1 MAMSKLKL
9 FRKDK
14 GWKKRVWEE
23 CKIEYYVNGEKVEE
37 SFRDFF
43 AKRPFFHVIDGTSPY
58 VKLLI
63 AFGVPSDEVT
73 HLPNNLIV
81 TTITPLAWKTLKP
94 VFKWGYKH
102 DFKRD

>member
-1 MAMSKLKL
+1 MAKFKL

-14 GWKKRVWEE
+14 DWKRRVWEE
-23 CKIEYYVNGEKVEE
+23 CKIVYYVNDEKKEE
-37 SFRDFF
+37 TFRDFF
-43 AKRPFFHVIDGTSPY
+43 AKRPFFHIIDSTSPY

-63 AFGVPSDEVT
+63 AFGVPSNEVT
-73 HLPNNLIV
+73 SLPKDLVV

>member
-1 MAMSKLKL
+1 MAKFKL

-14 GWKKRVWEE
+14 DWKKKIWNE
-23 CKIEYYVNGEKVEE
+23 CKMVYYVNREKKEE
-37 SFRDFF
+37 TFRDFF
-43 AKRPFFHVIDGTSPY
+43 AKRPFFHVIDGTGPY
-58 VKLLI
+58 IKLLI
-63 AFGVPSDEVT
+63 AFSAPSDEVT
-73 HLPNNLIV
+73 CLPKDLVV

>member
-1 MAMSKLKL
+1 MAKLKL
-9 FRKDK
+9 FGKGKD
-14 GWKKRVWEE
+14 WKKRVWEE
-23 CKIEYYVNGEKVEE
+23 CKIVYYVNEEKVEE
-37 SFRDFF
+37 PFRDFF

-58 VKLLI
+58 VKLLV
-63 AFGVPSDEVT
+63 AFGVPSNEVT
-73 HLPNNLIV
+73 CLPKDLIV